1 MADSAARSF
10 QRLGF
15 EQRLAGVG
23 ALLLLVSTFG
33 PFSFVEGAE
42 VLVALAV
49 LVLLRAR
56 AHGKG
61 FHLPFG
67 DGAVMFAGGAWAG
80 VLILIRLF
88 DRPLGQNLL
97 ALLCAAILLFAG
109 LREHVRA
116 EPGEPGRRQG
126 DPPWPGAGEPPD
138 DLMRRPE
145 PGEAPDRARTRR
157 MPADPPSR
165 GAADPAPDR
174 ALTEQLSLGDP
185 PDTARTEPLAPP
197 EFEPGAEPAP
207 RDGGSAARGGEP
219 DGEPHEGEAGGA
231 A

>member
-1 MADSAARSF
+1 VAESAARSF

-15 EQRLAGVG
+15 DQRLAGVG
-23 ALLLLVSTFG
+23 ALLLIVSTFG
-33 PFSFVEGAE
+33 PFSFVEAAQA
-42 VLVALAV
+42 LVALAV

-56 AHGKG
+56 AQGKG

-67 DGAVMFAGGAWAG
+67 DGAVMFAAGAWAG

-116 EPGEPGRRQG
+116 EPDDQERRPQ
-126 DPPWPGAGEPPD
+126 PEPPD

-145 PGEAPDRARTRR
+145 PGEAPDRAATLHLPRNE
-157 MPADPPSR
+157 PD
-165 GAADPAPDR
+165 GAP
-174 ALTEQLSLGDP
+174 TEQMSLGDP

-197 EFEPGAEPAP
+197 EFEPRGRDDEP
-207 RDGGSAARGGEP
+207 
-219 DGEPHEGEAGGA
+219 EGR
-231 A
+231 

>member
-1 MADSAARSF
+1 MAESAARSF

-15 EQRLAGVG
+15 DQRLAGVG

-33 PFSFVEGAE
+33 PFSFVEAAQA
-42 VLVALAV
+42 LVALAV
-49 LVLLRAR
+49 LMLLRAR
-56 AHGKG
+56 AQGKD

-67 DGAVMFAGGAWAG
+67 DGAVMFAAGAWAG

-116 EPGEPGRRQG
+116 EPGADDERR
-126 DPPWPGAGEPPD
+126 PPPEPPD

-145 PGEAPDRARTRR
+145 PGEAPDRAATVRL
-157 MPADPPSR
+157 PPE
-165 GAADPAPDR
+165 PDGEP
-174 ALTEQLSLGDP
+174 TDQMTLGEP

-197 EFEPGAEPAP
+197 EFKP
-207 RDGGSAARGGEP
+207 RGRRDEQDGG
-219 DGEPHEGEAGGA
+219 
-231 A
+231 

>member
-1 MADSAARSF
+1 VGRSAARSF

-33 PFSFVEGAE
+33 PFSFVEGAQ
-42 VLVALAV
+42 VIVALAV

-56 AHGKG
+56 ADGKS

-67 DGAVMFAGGAWAG
+67 DGAVMFAAGAWAG
-80 VLILIRLF
+80 VLILVRLF

-116 EPGEPGRRQG
+116 EPGDLGERPG
-126 DPPWPGAGEPPD
+126 DEPPD
-138 DLMRRPE
+138 DLMRRPA

-157 MPADPPSR
+157 MPADPPLR
-165 GAADPAPDR
+165 GPGDPAPDG
-174 ALTEQLSLGDP
+174 ALTEQMSLGDP

-197 EFEPGAEPAP
+197 EFEPGHRDDEPQ
-207 RDGGSAARGGEP
+207 GG
-219 DGEPHEGEAGGA
+219 
-231 A
+231 